1 MKTNLPAPLS
11 RALTKREIF
20 TKALFTR
27 PDSLSELLP
36 YDEFLEKDRVF
47 LQKNGSLGAVYEVEL
62 LEHEPMNS
70 KAIVDAVEKLKS
82 FFSLPENCTLQFLF
96 DQSTISP
103 FYRPGE
109 SVGAY
114 QSGHNS
120 GQGGGEGRGK
130 GGERGKK
137 EKEKK
142 EKNRGKKRRETP
154 LLLRRMEMRR

>member
-1 MKTNLPAPLS
+1 MKTNLLTPLS

-120 GQGGGEGRGK
+120 GQGK
-130 GGERGKK
+130 LAVTWP
-137 EKEKK
+137 
-142 EKNRGKKRRETP
+142 KN
-154 LLLRRMEMRR
+154 L